1 MSPTSVSPTG
11 PCWDT
16 STDRHRSLLCQRS
29 TVPIAERP
37 AEHVV
42 TAHRRLWPSRSR
54 IRYRARPVMTH
65 HGVLE
70 VAGDLTALAN
80 ASAAD

>member
-1 MSPTSVSPTG
+1 VPHVVPLPHDGTDTPDDHGGDTHGVDDHSSIQAALAGEYIVSPNMG
-11 PCWDT
+11 
-16 STDRHRSLLCQRS
+16 
-29 TVPIAERP
+29 
-37 AEHVV
+37 
-42 TAHRRLWPSRSR
+42 

-70 VAGDLTALAN
+70 VAGDLTALGN